1 MRRHVRHAGQPTG
14 RFDYEAALAACAR
27 GDRYALRAVYERE
40 RRWLMAV
47 ALRIT
52 RRRELAEEVLHDA
65 FVQIWRKAATFD
77 PALGSARGWI
87 YTVVRHRALNA
98 VRSSARTVAVDEGAL
113 VALADAQ
120 AAWRAGER
128 EIDAGAL
135 AECLGRLDDQKRTCV
150 VLAFVDGYTHEELA
164 KHLDAPLGTVKSWI
178 RRALLSLEGVPRVT
192 DDDRTVLAGEYVLG
206 LASPED
212 RSQVER
218 DLDRDFELR
227 RAVYFWQD
235 RLFAM
240 TRLPIRAIRR
250 RRSGRASKRA
260 CSPWA
265 PPRVR
270 VGGKASR
277 CGAR

>member
-1 MRRHVRHAGQPTG
+1 MSDARDNPRDD
-14 RFDYEAALAACAR
+14 FDYEAALAACAR

-150 VLAFVDGYTHEELA
+150 MLAFVDGYTHEELA

-178 RRALLSLEGVPRVT
+178 RRALLALREC
-192 DDDRTVLAGEYVLG
+192 LA
-206 LASPED
+206 
-212 RSQVER
+212 
-218 DLDRDFELR
+218 
-227 RAVYFWQD
+227 
-235 RLFAM
+235 
-240 TRLPIRAIRR
+240 
-250 RRSGRASKRA
+250 
-260 CSPWA
+260 
-265 PPRVR
+265 
-270 VGGKASR
+270 
-277 CGAR
+277 